1 MQADILRKKFLD
13 FFKSEKHKI
22 VEPDSLVPKDDPTV
36 LFTPA
41 GMNQFKKEF
50 MGYNSGFSRAATC
63 QRCLRTDDLEKVG
76 KTSGHH
82 TFFEM
87 LGNFSFGDYFKEE
100 AISWAWEFLTQ
111 ELKISSDKLWV
122 SVYEDDDES
131 NKIWKEKIKVG
142 QDRVIKFG
150 DKENFWPSEAKEKGP
165 NGPCGPCSE
174 IFFDL
179 GKGTGCG
186 KDDCNPSCNCG
197 RFVEVWNLVFTQF
210 NRKEGGILEPLPK
223 KNIDT
228 GMGLERLAAVIQGVK
243 SNFETDLFQ
252 PIVKEIV
259 SKCQS
264 VIVSKDKEL
273 VYAVADHIRAIAFAI
288 LDGVLPSN
296 DGRGYVVRKII
307 RKSIL
312 HLRQL
317 GIRKPFLYKLVPVL
331 SEAMKSYY
339 PEMQTRKENIAE
351 IILAEEKS
359 FIEILDSINELT
371 ENEKKPILESAK
383 RDKSTQPAT
392 TTGMVMAS
400 ATTSNNIAISVVR
413 LHDTH
418 GLPPEETI
426 PIFYKIIE
434 SEGVQRDD
442 KTTKDDIEVER
453 NKRKELSKSQSK
465 MKGDVFSDKDMLYH
479 VKATQFVGYKDYS
492 GKANIIKIVKDNA
505 EVKEVSQ
512 GDEALIIL
520 DKTPFYAEAGG
531 QIGDTGELIKGKSI
545 FEVLDTKKSGKVI
558 IHIGKVKTG
567 SFKKSDSVLAKLNL
581 ERRIAIA
588 RNHTATHLLQA
599 ALRRVLGVH
608 VRQQG
613 SLVAEDRLRFDFTH
627 FKDIDRTQ
635 LDRIEELVNNYIV
648 DNSSLCAKQMPLS
661 EAKRKGALA
670 FFAEKYETKVR
681 VVSIGDFSQELC
693 GGTHLDS
700 TGQIGIF
707 KIIHEGSVAQGIRRI
722 EAVTGKQAYRIVKEE
737 EGIIADVSSML
748 NVPQERIAED
758 LEKRLSRLKELERQL
773 HSQRLDAVKT
783 SLDAVIQNAQII
795 NGIKIITHIMENVD
809 MDLLRKSVDSVKSK
823 TSNAVIALGSKS
835 QERALL
841 VVGVTSDLCEKGFD
855 SSKLI
860 LNAAPIIGGSG
871 AGRKD
876 FAQAGG
882 NKPENLEAAFQE
894 LKNIITNLK

>member
-1 MQADILRKKFLD
+1 MKADILREKFLV
-13 FFKSEKHKI
+13 FFKSKKHRI
-22 VEPDSLVPKDDPTV
+22 IEADSLVPKDDPTV

-50 MGYNSGFSRAATC
+50 MGYNSGFTRAATC
-63 QRCLRTDDLEKVG
+63 QRCLRTDDLDKVG
-76 KTSGHH
+76 KTLGHH

-100 AISWAWEFLTQ
+100 AIAWAWEFLTG
-111 ELKISSDKLWV
+111 ELKIPEEKLWV
-122 SVYEDDDES
+122 SVYKDDEEA
-131 NKIWKEKIKVG
+131 NKIWQEKIKVG
-142 QDRVIKFG
+142 QDRIIKLG

-174 IFFDL
+174 IFFDW
-179 GKGTGCG
+179 GRDIGCG

-210 NRKEGGILEPLPK
+210 NRKEGVILEPLPK

-228 GMGLERLAAVIQGVK
+228 GMGLERLAAVMQGVK

-264 VIVSKDKEL
+264 VKVSKDKEL

-288 LDGVLPSN
+288 FDGVLPSN

-317 GIRKPFLYKLVPVL
+317 GIRNPFLYKLVPVL

-339 PEMQTRKENIAE
+339 PEMQTRQENIAE

-359 FIEILDSINELT
+359 FIATLDSSDSLFKEKFAQIMQDSNPVLSGRIAFQLYDTYGIPLELT
-371 ENEKKPILESAK
+371 TGWLDKHGIRFSQESFNQELEAQ
-383 RDKSTQPAT
+383 KS
-392 TTGMVMAS
+392 
-400 ATTSNNIAISVVR
+400 R
-413 LHDTH
+413 
-418 GLPPEETI
+418 
-426 PIFYKIIE
+426 
-434 SEGVQRDD
+434 
-442 KTTKDDIEVER
+442 
-453 NKRKELSKSQSK
+453 SKSQST
-465 MKGDVFSDKDMLYH
+465 MKGEVFDLKGIVLGLRET
-479 VKATQFVGYKDYS
+479 KFLGYKDYQS
-492 GKANIIKIVKDNA
+492 RAKILKIIKDNQEAKKINKNDTA
-505 EVKEVSQ
+505 E
-512 GDEALIIL
+512 IIL
-520 DKTPFYAEAGG
+520 DKTAFYPEAGG
-531 QIGDTGELIKGKSI
+531 QIGDTGELIKGKNV
-545 FEVLDTKKSGKVI
+545 FEVLDTKKAGKVI
-558 IHIGKVKTG
+558 IHIGKVKVG

-599 ALRRVLGVH
+599 ALRKVLGEH

-627 FKDIDRTQ
+627 FKDIDKTQ
-635 LDRIEELVNNYIV
+635 LNRIEELVNNYII
-648 DNSSLCAKQMPLS
+648 DNFNLSAKQMPLS
-661 EAKRKGALA
+661 QAKRKGALA
-670 FFAEKYETKVR
+670 FFAEKYESKVR
-681 VVSIGDFSQELC
+681 VVSVGDFSQELC

-707 KIIHEGSVAQGIRRI
+707 KIIHEGSVASGIRRI
-722 EAVTGKQAYRIVKEE
+722 EAVTGKQAYRIIKEE

-795 NGIKIITHIMENVD
+795 NEIKIITHIMENVD

-855 SSKLI
+855 ASKLI

-871 AGRKD
+871 GGRKD